1 MKQKIKILG
10 IILGI
15 IIIVFG
21 GKSIYK
27 GIIVYSNLKDAR
39 SAVDNREWVKA
50 QKHYQ
55 KIQDTKPSVESRTS
69 LQQLEYLVLGDT
81 DLTAGHKD
89 KMKQNYQDALHVDG
103 SMPRI
108 NKQIKAVLASESN
121 SEDESNDQISGSSSS
136 KRKTNSSSS
145 SKSSTD
151 TDWQNASS
159 NGTSHTDLANT
170 YDFSDSDVKAAR
182 NQLKQ
187 KFNNVDVYDDTNI
200 KKVMAVSL
208 LNKTSLEVAYQTG
221 GWNN

>member
-1 MKQKIKILG
+1 MRQKIKILG
-10 IILGI
+10 IIVGI
-15 IIIVFG
+15 IIIIFG
-21 GKSIYK
+21 GKSVYK
-27 GIIVYSNLKDAR
+27 GIVVSNNLKDAR
-39 SAVDNREWVKA
+39 SAVDNRDWAKA

-81 DLTAGHKD
+81 DLNAGHKD

-108 NKQIKAVLASESN
+108 NKQIKAALASESG
-121 SEDESNDQISGSSSS
+121 SDAQISNSSSSS
-136 KRKTNSSSS
+136 KRKANSSSS

-151 TDWQNASS
+151 TTWQNASS

-200 KKVMAVSL
+200 KKVMAMSL